1 VELSADEQERFEERA
16 AILEYCAH
24 LPRAE
29 AERQAREMVRR
40 AGTPQRAVVARDEG
54 DLKPC
59 AAAASAMGTSRG
71 PRATDGA
78 VAALNEAKR
87 MLKP

>member
-1 VELSADEQERFEERA
+1 MNTQDEQERFEERA

-29 AERQAREMVRR
+29 AERQARDMGGR
-40 AGTPQRAVVARDEG
+40 AATPLD
-54 DLKPC
+54 
-59 AAAASAMGTSRG
+59 AAAVSAQGNL
-71 PRATDGA
+71 PARAA
-78 VAALNEAKR
+78 AALNEAKR

>member
-1 VELSADEQERFEERA
+1 MNTQDEQERFEERA

-29 AERQAREMVRR
+29 AERQAREM
-40 AGTPQRAVVARDEG
+40 G
-54 DLKPC
+54 
-59 AAAASAMGTSRG
+59 S
-71 PRATDGA
+71 RATAPLGA
-78 VAALNEAKR
+78 VAAPTQGSLPARAAAALNEAKR